1 MKTKIV
7 DFKLLLIAII
17 SAIIMSFAIVNFT
30 IPASLYPSG
39 VSGISRLS
47 SDLLLDYFNLNI
59 SYSIIYFSLNII
71 ATIFVFKTIGKKFAI
86 YSIIQFS
93 LVAFLT
99 TFLKQFIYIEDLIL
113 QSIFGGILNGVGV
126 GLALAYNF
134 STGGFD
140 FLSVYFA
147 NKYKKDVWNCIFI
160 ANSIIL
166 LTSAFFYGWERALY
180 SIIFQYSSTSIIKL
194 LHQRYTFKTLTIITN
209 SPDEVSNAVL
219 NSIRHGITEINVT
232 GYYSHDNKTMLYTVV
247 NSFQYK
253 EVVKIVMEVDPKA
266 FINVQ
271 NTNAVYGNYYQKP
284 LD

>member
-17 SAIIMSFAIVNFT
+17 SAIIISFAIVNFT

-93 LVAFLT
+93 LVALLT

-147 NKYKKDVWNCIFI
+147 NKYKKDVWNYIFI